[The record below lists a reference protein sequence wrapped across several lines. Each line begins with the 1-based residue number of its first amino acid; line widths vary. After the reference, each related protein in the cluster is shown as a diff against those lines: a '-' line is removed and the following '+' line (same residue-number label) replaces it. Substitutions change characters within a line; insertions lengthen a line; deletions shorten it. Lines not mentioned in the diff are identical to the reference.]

1 MNFDDTPQEAA
12 FRGQAK
18 AWIAANAPKQ
28 YEEELKKSSLGR
40 TQLKGANMLEVAKA
54 WQKKK
59 ADAGW
64 ACLQW
69 PKEYG
74 GRGASPIERV
84 IWQQEEGAFGKLSG
98 MFIIGHGMCGPT
110 MMAFAG
116 EDQKRKY
123 LPPLA
128 SGEKVW
134 CQLFSEPAGGSDVAG
149 LRTRAEKRGDGWI
162 INGQKIWTSGAHYSD
177 YGILLTR
184 TDPNVAKHKGL
195 TMFFLDM
202 KSAGVEI
209 KANGQAEFNEV
220 YFTDVKIPDTQRL
233 GEVNDGWNVSL
244 TTLMNERMS
253 IGTGVAT
260 GFPELFEFCSNLML
274 EDGPAIDDRN
284 VRSKLA
290 NWAVRASGLKYT
302 SMRAISA
309 LSKGE
314 RPGPENSIGKLVAGS
329 MIQDVAAYALDL
341 QGAAGVLS
349 GPEDAEAS
357 GNSRRCCSAHR
368 APGSRAAPTRSC
380 ATSSPS
386 ACWDCP
392 ETFVWTRTCRS
403 TRYRRGDADK
413 NTTSSLRN
421 GFAVIAG
428 GAARSAASRR
438 MGHGPHGSRRR
449 KRASSP

>member
-1 MNFDDTPQEAA
+1 M
-12 FRGQAK
+12 RRS
-18 AWIAANAPKQ
+18 I
-28 YEEELKKSSLGR
+28 YEDELRKSSLGR
-40 TQLKGANMLEVAKA
+40 TQLKGANILDVAKA

-64 ACLQW
+64 ACLHW
-69 PKEYG
+69 PKDYG

-84 IWQQEEGAFGKLSG
+84 IWQQEEGAFGKLSA

-116 EDQKRKY
+116 EEQKRRY

-128 SGEKVW
+128 SGEKIW

-149 LRTRAEKRGDGWI
+149 LRTRAEKSGDDWI
-162 INGQKIWTSGAHYSD
+162 VNGQKIWTSGAHYSD

-184 TDPNVAKHKGL
+184 TDPNVPKHKGL

-202 KSAGVEI
+202 KSPGVEVRPI
-209 KANGQAEFNEV
+209 KQASGQSDFNEV
-220 YFTDVKIPDTQRL
+220 YFTDVKIPDSQRL
-233 GEVNDGWNVSL
+233 GNVNDGWNVSL

-253 IGTGVAT
+253 IGAGVST

-274 EDGPAIDDRN
+274 EDGLAIDDRN

-302 SMRAISA
+302 SFRAISA
-309 LSKGE
+309 LSRGE

-329 MIQDVAAYALDL
+329 MVQDVAMFALDL

-349 GPEDAEAS
+349 GP
-357 GNSRRCCSAHR
+357 GGR
-368 APGSRAAPTRSC
+368 A
-380 ATSSPS
+380 
-386 ACWDCP
+386 
-392 ETFVWTRTCRS
+392 CRKIP
-403 TRYRRGDADK
+403 GDA
-413 NTTSSLRN
+413 
-421 GFAVIAG
+421 
-428 GAARSAASRR
+428 AARARHPRRRRHGRDHAQHHRRARARLARRHPRRQGRAVQPDTDEGTKLTPVIPGRSRSER
-438 MGHGPHGSRRR
+438 TRNPEVNRHENSGFTLRARRNDRRR
-449 KRASSP
+449 KRP